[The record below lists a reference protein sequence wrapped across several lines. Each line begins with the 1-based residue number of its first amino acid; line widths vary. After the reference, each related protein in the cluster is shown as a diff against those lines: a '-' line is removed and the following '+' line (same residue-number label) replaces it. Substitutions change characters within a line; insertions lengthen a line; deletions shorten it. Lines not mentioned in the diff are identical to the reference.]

1 MSKITIKEK
10 SVLILDPRGN
20 ITLGGGDVINRHV
33 LYANSLAKFGHSKNL
48 KLKIF
53 SASLSH
59 ASNIQTGALDL
70 DLISKPTFNSYKFAK
85 QCSKAVKVQSM
96 DIKLLVVG
104 DPWES
109 YLSAYFLNKFL
120 KRKIPI
126 QIQVHGDIAHPLWKK
141 INFKN
146 KFRVILAKSSLN
158 KCEVIRCVS
167 KEQKLNLINAFGLD
181 KRKIVVIPVPIEVG
195 NKPLAPSKRPRTI
208 GLIGRIHEDRGIWN
222 FVELVKN
229 LSKLDTNF
237 RILIAGDGPAR
248 DKFIQQL
255 ESVIAKNRIKYLGQI
270 SQGKLRSSWKSIG
283 VLLSM
288 APVESYGRVLRESLL
303 AGVPV
308 WATASSGVLD
318 LLDSAEPGTVKVL
331 DLDKNGS
338 ELYEDFELLLKVKVG
353 PKFRDKFIKENNSY
367 ADKLARS
374 WIDTIEKYKK

>member
-1 MSKITIKEK
+1 MKKITMKDKYI
-10 SVLILDPRGN
+10 LILDPRGN

-33 LYANSLAKFGHSKNL
+33 LYANSLAKFGRTKRL

-53 SASLSH
+53 STSLSH
-59 ASNIQTGALDL
+59 SSNIQTGALDL

-85 QCSKAVKVQSM
+85 RCSKAVKAQSM
-96 DIKLLVVG
+96 DIKLLIAG

-109 YLSAYFLNKFL
+109 YWSAYFLNKFL

-141 INFKN
+141 INLKN
-146 KFRVILAKSSLN
+146 RFRFFLAKSSLN

-167 KEQKLNLINAFGLD
+167 NEQKLNLIDAFGID
-181 KRKIVVIPVPIEVG
+181 KRKIVVIPVPIEVV
-195 NKPLAPSKRPRTI
+195 NKPLVPSKRPRTI

-229 LSKLDTNF
+229 LNKLDTNF

-248 DKFIQQL
+248 DKFIHQL

-270 SQGKLRSSWKSIG
+270 SQGKLRSSWKFIG
-283 VLLSM
+283 LLVSM

-308 WATASSGVLD
+308 WATASSGVVD

-331 DLDKNGS
+331 DLGKNKTDFHK
-338 ELYEDFELLLKVKVG
+338 DFESLLKVKVG
-353 PKFRDKFIKENNSY
+353 SKFRYKFIKENKSY
-367 ADKLARS
+367 ADKLAKS
-374 WIDTIEKYKK
+374 WIDTIENFKK

>member
-1 MSKITIKEK
+1 MKAKA
-10 SVLILDPRGN
+10 VLILDPRGN
-20 ITLGGGDVINRHV
+20 ITLGGSDVINRHV
-33 LYANSLAKFGHSKNL
+33 LYANSLAKIGHPKNL

-53 SASLSH
+53 STSSH
-59 ASNIQTGALDL
+59 SSNIQSGALDL

-85 QCSKAVKVQSM
+85 RCSKAIKVQSM

-109 YLSAYFLNKFL
+109 YWSAFFLNKFL

-126 QIQVHGDIAHPLWKK
+126 QIQVHGDIANPLWKK
-141 INFKN
+141 INLKN
-146 KFRVILAKSSLN
+146 RFRLILAKISLN

-167 KEQKLNLINAFGLD
+167 KEQKLNLIRAFGID
-181 KRKIVVIPVPIEVG
+181 KRKIVVIPVPIEVVT
-195 NKPLAPSKRPRTI
+195 KPLVPSKRPRTI
-208 GLIGRIHEDRGIWN
+208 GLIGRIHEDRGIWE

-248 DKFIQQL
+248 DKFIHQL
-255 ESVIAKNRIKYLGQI
+255 EKVIPKNRIEYLGQI

-283 VLLSM
+283 VLVSM

-308 WATASSGVLD
+308 WATASSGVVD
-318 LLDSAEPGTVKVL
+318 LLDSAEPGTVKIL
-331 DLDKNGS
+331 DLEKNES
-338 ELYEDFELLLKVKVG
+338 DLYKDFESLLKVKVG
-353 PKFRDKFIKENNSY
+353 SKFRDKFIKENNSY
-367 ADKLARS
+367 ADKLAKS
-374 WIDTIEKYKK
+374 WIDTIEKFKK

>member
-1 MSKITIKEK
+1 MKNKA
-10 SVLILDPRGN
+10 VLILDPRGN

-33 LYANSLAKFGHSKNL
+33 SYAKSLAKFDHTKNL
-48 KLKIF
+48 KLKI
-53 SASLSH
+53 LSTSSSH
-59 ASNIQTGALDL
+59 SSNIKTDTLDL

-96 DIKLLVVG
+96 DIKLLVAG

-109 YLSAYFLNKFL
+109 YWSAYFLNKFL

-146 KFRVILAKSSLN
+146 RFRFILSKISLN

-167 KEQKLNLINAFGLD
+167 KDQRLNLIDAFGLD
-181 KRKIVVIPVPIEVG
+181 KRKIIVIPVPIEVVT
-195 NKPLAPSKRPRTI
+195 KPLVPSKRPKTI
-208 GLIGRIHEDRGIWN
+208 GLIGRIHKDRGIWN
-222 FVELVKN
+222 FIELVKN
-229 LSKLDTNF
+229 LNKLDKNF
-237 RILIAGDGPAR
+237 KILIAGNGPAR
-248 DKFIQQL
+248 DKFIHQL
-255 ESVIAKNRIKYLGQI
+255 ESVIAKNRIKYLGHI

-283 VLLSM
+283 VLVSM

-308 WATASSGVLD
+308 WATASSGVVD

-331 DLDKNGS
+331 DLEKDNSK
-338 ELYEDFELLLKVKVG
+338 LYEDFESLLKVKVG

-367 ADKLARS
+367 SDRLAKS
-374 WIDTIEKYKK
+374 WIDTIENFKK

>member
-1 MSKITIKEK
+1 MKDKA
-10 SVLILDPRGN
+10 VLILDPRGN

-33 LYANSLAKFGHSKNL
+33 SYANSLAKFGRTKNL

-53 SASLSH
+53 STSSAHS
-59 ASNIQTGALDL
+59 SNIQTGALDL

-85 QCSKAVKVQSM
+85 RCFKVVQAQSM
-96 DIKLLVVG
+96 DVKLLVAG

-109 YLSAYFLNKFL
+109 YWSAYFLNKFL

-141 INFKN
+141 INLKN
-146 KFRVILAKSSLN
+146 RFRFILAKSSLN
-158 KCEVIRCVS
+158 KGEVIRCVS
-167 KEQKLNLINAFGLD
+167 KEQKLNLIDAFGID
-181 KRKIVVIPVPIEVG
+181 KRKIVVIPVPVKVG
-195 NKPLAPSKRPRTI
+195 NKPLVRTKRPRTI

-222 FVELVKN
+222 FVELVNN
-229 LSKLDTNF
+229 LNRLDKGFKL
-237 RILIAGDGPAR
+237 LIAGDGPAR
-248 DKFIQQL
+248 DKFIYQL
-255 ESVIAKNRIKYLGQI
+255 ESVIAKNRIKCLGRI

-283 VLLSM
+283 VLVSM

-308 WATASSGVLD
+308 WATTSSGIVD

-331 DLDKNGS
+331 DLEKNES
-338 ELYEDFELLLKVKVG
+338 DLHKDFESLLSVKVG

-367 ADKLARS
+367 SDKLAKS
-374 WIDTIEKYKK
+374 WIDSIENFKR

>member
-1 MSKITIKEK
+1 MSKTTIKEK

-33 LYANSLAKFGHSKNL
+33 LYANSLAKFGQSRNL

-53 SASLSH
+53 SASSSH
-59 ASNIQTGALDL
+59 SSNIQTGALDL

-96 DIKLLVVG
+96 DIKLLIVG

-109 YLSAYFLNKFL
+109 YWSAYFLSRFL

-146 KFRVILAKSSLN
+146 RFRFILAKNSLN

-167 KEQKLNLINAFGLD
+167 NEQKLNLIRAFGID
-181 KRKIVVIPVPIEVG
+181 KQKIVVIPVPIEVVT
-195 NKPLAPSKRPRTI
+195 KPLVPSKRPRAM

-229 LSKLDTNF
+229 LNRLDKGF
-237 RILIAGDGPAR
+237 KILIAGDGPTR
-248 DKFIQQL
+248 DKFIHQL
-255 ESVIAKNRIKYLGQI
+255 ESVIAKNRIKYLGHI
-270 SQGKLRSSWKSIG
+270 SQEKLRSSWKSIG
-283 VLLSM
+283 VLVSM

-303 AGVPV
+303 AGVTV
-308 WATASSGVLD
+308 WATTSSGVVD
-318 LLDSAEPGTVKVL
+318 LLESAEPGTVKIL
-331 DLDKNGS
+331 DLEKNES
-338 ELYEDFELLLKVKVG
+338 DLHKDFESLLRVKVG
-353 PKFRDKFIKENNSY
+353 SKFRDKFIKENNSY
-367 ADKLARS
+367 ADKLAKS
-374 WIDTIEKYKK
+374 WIDTIENFKK

>member
-1 MSKITIKEK
+1 MKDKPI
-10 SVLILDPRGN
+10 LILDPRGN

-33 LYANSLAKFGHSKNL
+33 SYAKSLARFGHTKNL

-53 SASLSH
+53 STSSSLS
-59 ASNIQTGALDL
+59 SNIKTDTLDL

-85 QCSKAVKVQSM
+85 RCFKVVKAQSM
-96 DIKLLVVG
+96 DVKLLVAG

-109 YLSAYFLNKFL
+109 YWSAYFLSKFSN
-120 KRKIPI
+120 RKIPI

-141 INFKN
+141 INLKN
-146 KFRVILAKSSLN
+146 RFRFILAKISLN

-167 KEQKLNLINAFGLD
+167 NEQKLNLIRAFGID
-181 KRKIVVIPVPIEVG
+181 KRKIVVIPVPIEVVT
-195 NKPLAPSKRPRTI
+195 KPLVQSKRPRTI

-229 LSKLDTNF
+229 LNRLDKGF
-237 RILIAGDGPAR
+237 KILIAGDGPAR
-248 DKFIQQL
+248 DKFIYRL
-255 ESVIAKNRIKYLGQI
+255 ESVITNNRIKYLGQI

-283 VLLSM
+283 VLVSI

-318 LLDSAEPGTVKVL
+318 LLDSAEPGTVKIL
-331 DLDKNGS
+331 DLAKDES
-338 ELYEDFELLLKVKVG
+338 ELYKDFESLLKVKVG

-367 ADKLARS
+367 SDKLVKS
-374 WIDTIEKYKK
+374 WIDTIENFKK

>member
-1 MSKITIKEK
+1 MKKITMKDKYI
-10 SVLILDPRGN
+10 LILDPRGN

-33 LYANSLAKFGHSKNL
+33 LYANSLAKFGRTKRL

-53 SASLSH
+53 STSLSH
-59 ASNIQTGALDL
+59 SSNIQTGALDL

-85 QCSKAVKVQSM
+85 RCSKAVKAQSM
-96 DIKLLVVG
+96 DIKLLIAG

-109 YLSAYFLNKFL
+109 YWSAYFLNKFL

-141 INFKN
+141 INLKN
-146 KFRVILAKSSLN
+146 RFRFIIATISLN

-167 KEQKLNLINAFGLD
+167 NEQKLNLIDAFGID
-181 KRKIVVIPVPIEVG
+181 KRKIVVIPVPIEVV
-195 NKPLAPSKRPRTI
+195 NKPLVPSKRPRTI

-229 LSKLDTNF
+229 LNKLDTNF

-248 DKFIQQL
+248 DKFIHQL

-270 SQGKLRSSWKSIG
+270 SQGKLRSSWKFIG
-283 VLLSM
+283 LLVSM

-308 WATASSGVLD
+308 WATASSGVVD

-331 DLDKNGS
+331 DLGKNKTDFHK
-338 ELYEDFELLLKVKVG
+338 DFESLLKVKVG
-353 PKFRDKFIKENNSY
+353 SKFRYKFIKENKSY
-367 ADKLARS
+367 ADKLAKS
-374 WIDTIEKYKK
+374 WIDTIENFKK

>member
-1 MSKITIKEK
+1 MKDKA
-10 SVLILDPRGN
+10 VLILDPRGN
-20 ITLGGGDVINRHV
+20 IILGGGDVINRHV

-53 SASLSH
+53 SASSSH
-59 ASNIQTGALDL
+59 SSNIQTGALDL

-109 YLSAYFLNKFL
+109 YWSAYFLNKFL

-146 KFRVILAKSSLN
+146 RFRFILAKSSLN

-167 KEQKLNLINAFGLD
+167 NEQKLNLIRAFGID
-181 KRKIVVIPVPIEVG
+181 KRKIVVIPVPIEVVT
-195 NKPLAPSKRPRTI
+195 KPLVPSKRPRTI

-237 RILIAGDGPAR
+237 KILIAGDGSAR
-248 DKFIQQL
+248 DKFIYQL
-255 ESVIAKNRIKYLGQI
+255 ESVIAKNRIKYLGQL
-270 SQGKLRSSWKSIG
+270 SQGKLRSTWKSIG
-283 VLLSM
+283 VLVSM

-308 WATASSGVLD
+308 WATDSSGVVD

-331 DLDKNGS
+331 DLEKNES
-338 ELYEDFELLLKVKVG
+338 NLHKDFESLLRVKVG
-353 PKFRDKFIKENNSY
+353 HKFRDKFIKENDSY
-367 ADKLARS
+367 ADKLAKA
-374 WIDTIEKYKK
+374 WIDTIENFKK

>member
-33 LYANSLAKFGHSKNL
+33 SYAKSLAKFGQSRNL

-53 SASLSH
+53 STSSSPS
-59 ASNIQTGALDL
+59 SNIQTGTLDL

-96 DIKLLVVG
+96 DIKLLIAG

-109 YLSAYFLNKFL
+109 YWSAYFLNKFL

-141 INFKN
+141 INLKN
-146 KFRVILAKSSLN
+146 RFSFSLEKSSLN
-158 KCEVIRCVS
+158 KCQVIRCVS
-167 KEQKLNLINAFGLD
+167 KEQKLNLINAFGID
-181 KRKIVVIPVPIEVG
+181 KRKIVVIPVPIEVV
-195 NKPLAPSKRPRTI
+195 NKPLVPSKRPRVI

-229 LSKLDTNF
+229 LSKLDKNF
-237 RILIAGDGPAR
+237 KILIAGDGPAR

-270 SQGKLRSSWKSIG
+270 SQGKLQSSWKSIG

-308 WATASSGVLD
+308 WAKASSGVID
-318 LLDSAEPGTVKVL
+318 LLDSAEPGTVKIL
-331 DLDKNGS
+331 DLEKDES
-338 ELYEDFELLLKVKVG
+338 QLHEDFESLLRVKVG
-353 PKFRDKFIKENNSY
+353 SKFRDKFIKENNSY
-367 ADKLARS
+367 SNKLAKS
-374 WIDTIEKYKK
+374 WIDTIENFKK

>member
-1 MSKITIKEK
+1 MRKITMKDK
-10 SVLILDPRGN
+10 AVLILDPRGN
-20 ITLGGGDVINRHV
+20 IILGGGDVINRHV

-53 SASLSH
+53 SASSSH
-59 ASNIQTGALDL
+59 SSNIQTGALDL

-109 YLSAYFLNKFL
+109 YWSAYFLNKFL

-146 KFRVILAKSSLN
+146 RFRFILAKSSLN

-167 KEQKLNLINAFGLD
+167 NEQKLNLIRAFGID
-181 KRKIVVIPVPIEVG
+181 KRKIVVIPVPIEVVT
-195 NKPLAPSKRPRTI
+195 KPLVPSKRPRTI

-237 RILIAGDGPAR
+237 KILIAGDGSAR
-248 DKFIQQL
+248 DKFIYQL
-255 ESVIAKNRIKYLGQI
+255 ESVIAKNRIKYLGQL
-270 SQGKLRSSWKSIG
+270 SQGKLRSTWKSIG
-283 VLLSM
+283 VLVSM

-308 WATASSGVLD
+308 WATDSSGVVD

-331 DLDKNGS
+331 DLEKNES
-338 ELYEDFELLLKVKVG
+338 NLHKDFESLLRVKVG
-353 PKFRDKFIKENNSY
+353 HKFRDKFIKENDSY
-367 ADKLARS
+367 ADKLAKA
-374 WIDTIEKYKK
+374 WIDTIENFKK

>member
-1 MSKITIKEK
+1 MRKIAMKNK
-10 SVLILDPRGN
+10 AVLILDPRGN

-33 LYANSLAKFGHSKNL
+33 LYANSLAKFGHSRNL

-53 SASLSH
+53 STSSSH
-59 ASNIQTGALDL
+59 SSNIQADSLDL

-109 YLSAYFLNKFL
+109 YWSAYFLNKFL

-141 INFKN
+141 INLKN
-146 KFRVILAKSSLN
+146 RFRFILAKISLN

-167 KEQKLNLINAFGLD
+167 NEQKLNLIRAFGID
-181 KRKIVVIPVPIEVG
+181 KRKIVVIPVPIEVVP
-195 NKPLAPSKRPRTI
+195 KPLVPSKRPRTI

-222 FVELVKN
+222 FVELVQTLN
-229 LSKLDTNF
+229 KLDSDF
-237 RILIAGDGPAR
+237 KLLIAGDGPAR

-255 ESVIAKNRIKYLGQI
+255 EGVITKNRIKYLGQI

-283 VLLSM
+283 VLVSM

-308 WATASSGVLD
+308 WATASSGVVD

-331 DLDKNGS
+331 DLEKNES
-338 ELYEDFELLLKVKVG
+338 DLHKDFESLLRVKVG
-353 PKFRDKFIKENNSY
+353 PKFRDRFVKENDSY
-367 ADKLARS
+367 SDKLAKS
-374 WIDTIEKYKK
+374 WIDSIANFKK